1 MNTAATEAFL
11 EAAGFPAS
19 RLQFEIK
26 LWVGSIALI
35 SAVLL
40 LAGLMK
46 LLQSDEAL
54 DKSIFL
60 FGLLCISFFVSLI
73 FISLA

>member
-1 MNTAATEAFL
+1 MNETASQAFL

-26 LWVGSIALI
+26 LWVGSIAFI
-35 SAVLL
+35 CAVLL

-46 LLQSDEAL
+46 LLHSDNGW
-54 DKSIFL
+54 DKNVFL
-60 FGLLCISFFVSLI
+60 FGLLGVSFFISLI
-73 FISLA
+73 FITLA